1 VIGAIAFYYLGQNII
16 SAIGA
21 FDSWKLATTND
32 NLTFFLQALSSV
44 LFTLFA
50 WLTFKSAA
58 KILDAASHLFWG
70 EMHFTSLLMHLN
82 TEGTYTESRLS
93 TGMSIHDSTRSENTV
108 VRSSI
113 TPWIITTRIKTSIFA
128 TSGMKNLE
136 QPRYIMSM
144 AKNDQELDSIVGEI
158 KSFLKE
164 REAIAAIT
172 NERDLSNASQI
183 HQINQQSRAFEP
195 NTNVDAKLSL
205 NEDERAAG
213 YLRNEAAQESVEK
226 DTNK

>member
-1 VIGAIAFYYLGQNII
+1 
-16 SAIGA
+16 
-21 FDSWKLATTND
+21 
-32 NLTFFLQALSSV
+32 
-44 LFTLFA
+44 
-50 WLTFKSAA
+50 
-58 KILDAASHLFWG
+58 
-70 EMHFTSLLMHLN
+70 
-82 TEGTYTESRLS
+82 
-93 TGMSIHDSTRSENTV
+93 
-108 VRSSI
+108 
-113 TPWIITTRIKTSIFA
+113 
-128 TSGMKNLE
+128 MKNLE

-144 AKNDQELDSIVGEI
+144 AKNDRELDSIVGEI

-183 HQINQQSRAFEP
+183 HQINQQSRAVES
-195 NTNVDAKLSL
+195 NANVDAKLSL